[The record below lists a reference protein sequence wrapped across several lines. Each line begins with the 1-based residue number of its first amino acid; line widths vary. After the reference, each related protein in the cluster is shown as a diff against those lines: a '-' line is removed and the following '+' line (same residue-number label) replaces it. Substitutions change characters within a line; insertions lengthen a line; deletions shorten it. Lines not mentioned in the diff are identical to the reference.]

1 MCLRTPLNQDKY
13 YYYSSLKE
21 STAIIKTVPT
31 SPVPQYTPPPPHL
44 LLGNSPLS
52 AENVQP
58 QCAEEKEEH
67 RHDDVELGQG
77 DLPSR
82 QEAVGVLLLDVDLKA
97 SQMLVIQ

>member
-1 MCLRTPLNQDKY
+1 MHSIKMCLPTPLNRDK
-13 YYYSSLKE
+13 
-21 STAIIKTVPT
+21 
-31 SPVPQYTPPPPHL
+31 
-44 LLGNSPLS
+44 NSPLS

-58 QCAEEKEEH
+58 QCAKEKEEH

-82 QEAVGVLLLDVDLKA
+82 QEAVGVLLLDADLKA